1 MKEVKEGNVY
11 LYTFPSFIDISAM
24 RFYNTERQRSCANW
38 RSIFFVAGPRRSQ
51 KIFRMVAD
59 EPARVFAKFF
69 WNGEMYML
77 TLMLVSAAVICC
89 VVVYLLI
96 KGHDA
101 RVVLIGAG
109 IIMAIIGGTP
119 MASLDAFAK
128 SMTNKGLIQAICSC
142 MGFAMVARF
151 TGCDKHLI
159 NALAS
164 VISKVRPMLIPG
176 VVLSTYLVNIAIP
189 SAGGT
194 AAAAGAIFIP
204 LLMAA
209 GVHPGMSAA
218 AVKCGTYGSMLN
230 PGLAHNPFVADIAGC
245 NVMDVIAFHFKA
257 NVASLAVAMVA
268 ITVIAYIMKE
278 HKGYVAEGLEIEEG
292 FKINPL
298 YALMPAFPIILL
310 LLGATKVV
318 PALKMSVPAAMII
331 GAIVTLIVTRTKPN
345 DICKAFFD
353 GMGKGYGDIMS
364 IIIAA
369 GVFVSGLTATGLVKA
384 FIDAML
390 NNPAIVKICAA
401 AGPFL
406 LGVLTGSGDAATFAF
421 NEAIT
426 PFAPDFGMSVV
437 QMGSMATLGGTLGRT
452 MSPIA
457 GATIICAGFAGIN
470 PMEITKR
477 NCIPMIL
484 ALVVGMTIL
493 AMQ

>member
-1 MKEVKEGNVY
+1 
-11 LYTFPSFIDISAM
+11 
-24 RFYNTERQRSCANW
+24 
-38 RSIFFVAGPRRSQ
+38 
-51 KIFRMVAD
+51 
-59 EPARVFAKFF
+59 
-69 WNGEMYML
+69 ML
-77 TLMLVSAAVICC
+77 A
-89 VVVYLLI
+89 
-96 KGHDA
+96 
-101 RVVLIGAG
+101 
-109 IIMAIIGGTP
+109 
-119 MASLDAFAK
+119 
-128 SMTNKGLIQAICSC
+128 
-142 MGFAMVARF
+142 
-151 TGCDKHLI
+151 
-159 NALAS
+159 
-164 VISKVRPMLIPG
+164 
-176 VVLSTYLVNIAIP
+176 TYLVNIALP

-209 GVHPGMSAA
+209 GVHPAMSAA

-230 PGLAHNPFVADIAGC
+230 PGLSHNPFVADIAGC
-245 NVMDVIAFHFKA
+245 DVMDVIAFHYKA
-257 NVASLAVAMVA
+257 NLASLAVAMIA
-268 ITVIAYIMKE
+268 ITAIAIITKE
-278 HKGYVAEGLEIEEG
+278 YKGYKAEGLEIDEN

-298 YALMPAFPIILL
+298 YAIMPALPIVILL
-310 LLGATKVV
+310 LGSAKIV
-318 PALKMSVPAAMII
+318 PALKMGVPAAMVI
-331 GAIVTLIVTRTKPN
+331 GTILTLIVTRTSPKEFT
-345 DICKAFFD
+345 KAFFD

-390 NNPAIVKICAA
+390 NNPAIVKLCASF
-401 AGPFL
+401 GPFI

-426 PFAPDFGMSVV
+426 PFAPDFGMTVV

-484 ALVVGMTIL
+484 ALTVGMTIL
-493 AMQ
+493 AM